1 MEQIVAFIERMSDLL
16 RPTLQS
22 AAILAGAVALGLI
35 AQSLFF
41 FLMRRLKTKT
51 GKTFGGLSVSK
62 FSGGPTRLLVP
73 LVFIRLVLPFLS
85 MPDEYLEFFE
95 NALSLLLIGSGS
107 WFLVRAANL
116 AEAFLLTIYKIDG
129 PDNFEA
135 RKIHTQIR
143 FMKRIVVV
151 VIFVLA
157 AGSMLMMFE
166 RVRQFG
172 VGLLTSAGIAGIV
185 IGLAAQRSIANL
197 LVGVQIAVTQPIRI
211 EDVVIVENEWGW
223 IEEITS
229 TYVVVRLWD
238 LRRLIVPLTYFTEKP
253 FQNWTRGSS
262 NIVGSVLIYADYSIP
277 VEEIRKELYRIL
289 QGSDLW
295 DGQTCVLQATNATER
310 AIELRA
316 LVSASNAPR
325 AWDLRCEVREK
336 LVAFLQTNYPSCL
349 PRVRAEFDR
358 EPVSRSTSEDEREKG
373 AVLRVRGAGYKK

>member
-1 MEQIVAFIERMSDLL
+1 MEQILSFMELISDSL
-16 RPTLQS
+16 RPALQS

-35 AQSLFF
+35 SQSVFF
-41 FLMRRLKTKT
+41 FLMRRLKKKA
-51 GKTFGGLSVSK
+51 GKTLGGLSATK
-62 FSGGPTRLLVP
+62 FFGGPTRLLLP
-73 LVFIRLVLPFLS
+73 LVFVRLVLPFLS
-85 MPDEYLEFFE
+85 MQDEYLEFFG
-95 NALSLLLIGSGS
+95 NALSLLLIGSGA

-116 AEAFLLTIYKIDG
+116 AEAFFLGLYRIDG

-143 FMKRIVVV
+143 YLKRIAVVV
-151 VIFVLA
+151 VFVLA
-157 AGSMLMMFE
+157 GGSMLMMFD

-172 VGLLTSAGIAGIV
+172 VGILTSAGIAGIV

-197 LVGVQIAVTQPIRI
+197 LVGVQIAITQPIRI

-262 NIVGSVLIYADYSIP
+262 NIVGSVFLSADYSIP
-277 VEEIRKELYRIL
+277 VNEIRKELYRIL
-289 QGSDLW
+289 QGSELW
-295 DGQTCVLQATNATER
+295 DGQTCVLQVTNATEKT
-310 AIELRA
+310 IELRA

-336 LVAFLQTNYPSCL
+336 LIAFLQTNYPSCL
-349 PRVRAEFDR
+349 PRVRAEID
-358 EPVSRSTSEDEREKG
+358 PDTASYGISGKEREKG
-373 AVLRVRGAGYKK
+373 AMLGGRRRK